1 MNHGWGTRTRRR
13 VRRGWTGTA
22 LTIVAVVAMVLVS
35 QDAYAGTPL
44 ADGAVV
50 TTSVAPTTYTFS
62 TVNYYWSIVAVA
74 TDADYDVRLYDA
86 NNTLLGTSDYATGV
100 TDWIAINS
108 NLRPLGSYSATVS
121 HWSGTGPFYIQ
132 QHQGHTVTTLPAS
145 ANDGVTGPSDPD
157 LAFAS
162 VNSQDV
168 LSVSDIYLTAGQKFW
183 VNVANTSQDFFLL
196 ESNPADPTTFIRTRA
211 QAIGIAGT
219 KNAQGCTMFTA
230 NYTGWHGLVEVSDDL
245 PHATSPQEGEANALV
260 AYDPARPNTC
270 PERNFPGPTPPGP

>member
-1 MNHGWGTRTRRR
+1 MGTT
-13 VRRGWTGTA
+13 
-22 LTIVAVVAMVLVS
+22 LTIVAVLATVLVS

-62 TVNYYWSIVAVA
+62 TVNYYWSTWAVA
-74 TDADYDVRLYDA
+74 TDADYDVRLYEGE
-86 NNTLLGTSDYATGV
+86 TTRCSGTSDDGTGV

-219 KNAQGCTMFTA
+219 KKRSGVHDVHRELHRLARPGRGERRSAARQ
-230 NYTGWHGLVEVSDDL
+230 
-245 PHATSPQEGEANALV
+245 PSPQEGEANALV